1 MYGFYNPTTTYYAT
15 AMFVEHFSCQ
25 KRCCVSFYV
34 LLLENNIRNL
44 HNNQLLMF
52 YYFMWQG
59 VWWLFGRV
67 NSMKSMGNT

>member
-1 MYGFYNPTTTYYAT
+1 MFFCFNQLTPYYAT

-52 YYFMWQG
+52 YYFM
-59 VWWLFGRV
+59 
-67 NSMKSMGNT
+67 